1 VSPLLIGGE
10 DLGRKYRNNIGRG
23 STPFVFSELGSYG
36 NIGMLV
42 FLMGCLQI
50 CSRLSRLF
58 RDESLIWRFS
68 GAKGLAALYPGR
80 IVEQV

>member
-50 CSRLSRLF
+50 CSRLSRLSGMNHSYGG
-58 RDESLIWRFS
+58 SLGPRVWLPCTQE
-68 GAKGLAALYPGR
+68 G
-80 IVEQV
+80 

>member
-1 VSPLLIGGE
+1 VSPLLIGGD
-10 DLGRKYRNNIGRG
+10 DLGRNYRSNIGRG

-50 CSRLSRLF
+50 CSRLSRLS
-58 RDESLIWRFS
+58 RMNHSYGGSLGPR
-68 GAKGLAALYPGR
+68 ALLPWTQEGW
-80 IVEQV
+80 